1 VDELKQRIEDKSAK
15 VVVCGLGYVGL
26 PLAVTL
32 ASESFRVWG
41 LDVCE
46 TRVGAV
52 SAGDWPLWAKEPD
65 LPAMLKQVVDS
76 GHLDA
81 TTDYAVC
88 KNADVI
94 VVCVPTPIN
103 TNKDPDYEALWN
115 AISGIAEYARRALVI
130 IESTLAPM
138 TTEDI
143 AQMLWPGVRLA
154 HCPERVSPGTLL
166 YNLRHMPRIIG
177 GYTAEAG
184 ELAAALYLQIV
195 KDTELHITDC
205 LTAEI
210 GKTFEN
216 GYRDVQIA
224 LANELAL
231 ICQDLGAD
239 VWEVRELVNT
249 CPGRDVL
256 KPGPGVGG
264 ACLTKDTWLLVS
276 ALGQPAELLM
286 TARAINEAMPI
297 EVVDLVLEALR
308 QAKIAPANATVT
320 ILGVAYRAGTSDVRE
335 SPAIQVMSRLI
346 KTGCDVRFY
355 DPHCDGYNGDIAEAL
370 NETDAAV
377 IVTGHPEFANLNWP
391 GFGHIMRHKVLV
403 DTRGIVKKAPEGFTF
418 RALGRGRC

>member
-1 VDELKQRIEDKSAK
+1 MDELKQRIGDKSAK
-15 VVVCGLGYVGL
+15 VVVCGLGYIGL
-26 PLAVTL
+26 PLAITL
-32 ASESFRVWG
+32 ASEGFRTWG

-46 TRVGAV
+46 DRVGAV
-52 SAGDWPLWAKEPD
+52 SAGDWPLWSQEPS
-65 LPAMLKQVVDS
+65 LPTMLARVVKS

-88 KNADVI
+88 KDADVI
-94 VVCVPTPIN
+94 IVCVPTPI
-103 TNKDPDYEALWN
+103 TENKEPDYSALWD

-138 TTEDI
+138 TCEDI

-154 HCPERVSPGTLL
+154 HCPERVSPGALL
-166 YNLRHMPRIIG
+166 YNLRHMPRIVG

-184 ELAAALYLQIV
+184 ELAAALYLHVI
-195 KDTELHITDC
+195 KDTELHVTDC

-210 GKTFEN
+210 VKTFEN

-239 VWEVRELVNT
+239 VWEVRDLVNT

-256 KPGPGVGG
+256 EPGPGVGG

-286 TARAINEAMPI
+286 TARAINDTMP
-297 EVVDLVLEALR
+297 VVAVDLVLEALR

-320 ILGVAYRAGTSDVRE
+320 ILGVAYREGTSDVRG
-335 SPAIQVMSRLI
+335 SPAIEVMGRLGR
-346 KTGCDVRFY
+346 TGCEVRFY
-355 DPHCDGYNGDIAEAL
+355 DPHVNGYDGDVVEAL
-370 NETDAAV
+370 ANVDAAV
-377 IVTGHPEFANLNWP
+377 IITGHPEFKALNWQ
-391 GFGHIMRHKVLV
+391 GLGAIMRHKVLV
-403 DTRGIVKKAPEGFTF
+403 DTRGIVPDAPEGFTF
-418 RALGRGRC
+418 RALGRGK

>member
-1 VDELKQRIEDKSAK
+1 VDELKQRIEDRSAK
-15 VVVCGLGYVGL
+15 IVVVGLGYVGL
-26 PLAVTL
+26 PLAIVL
-32 ASESFRVWG
+32 ADEGFRVWG

-46 TRVGAV
+46 DRAGAV
-52 SAGDWPLWAKEPD
+52 SAGDWPLWPKEPD
-65 LPAMLKQVVDS
+65 LPEMLRQVVES
-76 GHLDA
+76 GRLDA

-88 KNADVI
+88 KDANVI
-94 VVCVPTPIN
+94 IVCVPTPIN
-103 TNKDPDYEALWN
+103 TNKDPDYEALSQ
-115 AISGIAEYARRALVI
+115 AITGIAEYARRALVI

-154 HCPERVSPGTLL
+154 HCPERISPGSLL
-166 YNLRHMPRIIG
+166 YNLRHMPHIIG

-195 KDTELHITDC
+195 KDTELYITDC

-210 GKTFEN
+210 VKTFEN

-264 ACLTKDTWLLVS
+264 ACLTKDTWLLAS
-276 ALGQPAELLM
+276 ALGRPAELLL
-286 TARAINEAMPI
+286 TARAINEAMPV
-297 EVVDLVLEALR
+297 EVVDLVLAALR
-308 QAKIAPANATVT
+308 EAKIAPANATVT

-346 KTGCDVRFY
+346 KAGCDVRFY

-370 NETDAAV
+370 NEADAAV
-377 IVTGHPEFANLNWP
+377 IVTGHPEFERLNWP
-391 GFGHIMRHKVLV
+391 GFGHIMRHQVLV
-403 DTRGIVKKAPEGFTF
+403 DTRGIVQEAPEGFVF
-418 RALGRGRC
+418 RGLGRGR